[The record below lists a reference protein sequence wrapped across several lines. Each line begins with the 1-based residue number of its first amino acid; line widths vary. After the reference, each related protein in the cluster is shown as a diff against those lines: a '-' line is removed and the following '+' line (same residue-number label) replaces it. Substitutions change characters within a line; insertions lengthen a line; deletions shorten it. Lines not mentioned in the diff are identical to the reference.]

1 MIPMEVFTHLVELFA
16 PEGVWAVLSLILI
29 FYIIR
34 RQEKRDE
41 RQYERMEKK
50 ESKQEAREKK
60 YMDSIAK
67 LTDGMND
74 IAEIK
79 KLLNEKLP

>member
-1 MIPMEVFTHLVELFA
+1 METFTKLVEIFA

-50 ESKQEAREKK
+50 EAKQDAREKK

-67 LTDGMND
+67 LTEGMND